1 MRTIWRKIVTPLALL
16 ATSLGWA
23 QEPSPEELAA
33 RQRAATGLLFT
44 MFGGLVLVFL
54 LMRLLSRRERL
65 RAQQHEQQDGRDET

>member
-1 MRTIWRKIVTPLALL
+1 MRTLWRTVLTPLALL
-16 ATSLGWA
+16 VITVGWA

-44 MFGGLVLVFL
+44 MLGGLVLVFL

-65 RAQQHEQQDGRDET
+65 RAQQQDQQDGRDET